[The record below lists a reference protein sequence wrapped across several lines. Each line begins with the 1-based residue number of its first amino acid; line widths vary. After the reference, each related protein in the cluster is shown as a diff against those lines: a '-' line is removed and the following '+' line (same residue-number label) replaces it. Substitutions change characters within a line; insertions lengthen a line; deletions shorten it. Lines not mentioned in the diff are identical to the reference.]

1 MSHKTLEIKRK
12 DVFKWNI
19 NKAIMMYIY
28 AYIMLEIVATH
39 LNFAWMWFMISY
51 ICEFLLFIF
60 ILTGIY
66 DLYLINVSDYS
77 LQ

>member
-39 LNFAWMWFMISY
+39 LNFA
-51 ICEFLLFIF
+51 
-60 ILTGIY
+60 
-66 DLYLINVSDYS
+66 
-77 LQ
+77 